1 VELAAGLGQLPLHGL
16 GMLAV
21 LPDFGFDLPDVL
33 IDLVTVIAP
42 HRRRELTRRGFFEQ
56 AGRQGAGVWLHVA

>member
-1 VELAAGLGQLPLHGL
+1 VELAAGFGQLPLHGL
-16 GMLAV
+16 GLLAI

-33 IDLVTVIAP
+33 VDLVPVIAP
-42 HRRRELTRRGFFEQ
+42 HRRHELTRRGFLGE